1 MNCLDFEKV
10 VVAMARGKM
19 ADAAGAEHAKVCARC
34 ARRLA
39 NERMLSGVLAAAV
52 GADAART
59 APAAVEQALVA
70 AFRKSQ
76 AASRPHRRAWWAA
89 AAVAAIAAATILAAV
104 ILRTPAEQPRRAEV
118 KQPLSYPAPAPVLAA
133 APAVHELHKPRLRTV
148 RASRRRPVTP
158 SKAPVIEANRDQMTD
173 FIPVFYD
180 PEPIERGQIV
190 RVRLPRSALMVFG
203 LPLNEERAEETIR
216 ADVVLGEDGMARA
229 VRFVK

>member
-1 MNCLDFEKV
+1 MNCADFEKV

-52 GADAART
+52 SADAART
-59 APAAVEQALVA
+59 AATAVEQALVA

-76 AASRPHRRAWWAA
+76 AASRPHRRAWWAG

-104 ILRTPAEQPRRAEV
+104 ILRKPAEQPRRAEG
-118 KQPLSYPAPAPVLAA
+118 KQPLAYPAPAPV
-133 APAVHELHKPRLRTV
+133 PATVPVVREGRQPRSRTV

-158 SKAPVIEANRDQMTD
+158 SKAPVIEANREQMTD

-190 RVRLPRSALMVFG
+190 RVRLPRSALTVFG
-203 LPLNEERAEETIR
+203 LPLNEEHAEQAIR
-216 ADVVLGEDGMARA
+216 ADVLLGEDGLVRA